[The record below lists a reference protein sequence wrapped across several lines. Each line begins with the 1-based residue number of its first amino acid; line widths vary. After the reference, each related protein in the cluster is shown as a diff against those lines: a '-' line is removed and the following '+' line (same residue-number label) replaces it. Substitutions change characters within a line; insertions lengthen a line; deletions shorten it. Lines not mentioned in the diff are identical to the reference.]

1 MSSNIPEIK
10 TVFNGLQTLYETYL
24 PKADPILVH
33 DLLLREQQ
41 NPKVAPFYMV
51 EVFTKP
57 GTNSQAKRDL
67 IFEKTGMVPAIYD
80 NGTHYVA
87 NHRLSSGMLEQI
99 CKDEDVLEVTG
110 EYTGGIGGWGAS
122 HERREHRHRYEK
134 EEYNAFAGSSS
145 SFSPQ
150 NQQQEQFVKQQR
162 PIEKG
167 IAKKREKEI

>member
-1 MSSNIPEIK
+1 MSSSKIAEIK

-24 PKADPILVH
+24 PKVDPMLLH

-67 IFEKTGMVPAIYD
+67 IFEKTGMISAIYD
-80 NGTHYVA
+80 KGTHYVT
-87 NHRLSSGMLEQI
+87 NHRLTSEILEEI
-99 CKDEDVLEVTG
+99 CKDDDVLEVAG

-122 HERREHRHRYEK
+122 HEHREDRHNRQYEDDH
-134 EEYNAFAGSSS
+134 YHTASQPLLS
-145 SFSPQ
+145 
-150 NQQQEQFVKQQR
+150 QQKQ
-162 PIEKG
+162 
-167 IAKKREKEI
+167 